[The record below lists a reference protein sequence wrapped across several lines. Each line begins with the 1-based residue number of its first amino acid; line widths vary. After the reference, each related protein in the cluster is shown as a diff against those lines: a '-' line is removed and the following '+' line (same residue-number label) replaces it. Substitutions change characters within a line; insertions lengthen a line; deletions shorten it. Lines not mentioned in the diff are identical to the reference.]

1 MSSDLQFNNAENLMI
16 KGDLDSLQEGIKTAE
31 YKYGTIQN
39 KETFLDKLLFM
50 GPPSFWHYCHTAKPA
65 TKEGDIYNCITGYY
79 PDREFATIGDV
90 AKAVKTKYS
99 GGTRMLVK

>member
-50 GPPSFWHYCHTAKPA
+50 GAAVILALLSHS
-65 TKEGDIYNCITGYY
+65 
-79 PDREFATIGDV
+79 
-90 AKAVKTKYS
+90 KARY
-99 GGTRMLVK
+99 